1 MNTSMTTTQERIN
14 DLYARRQALLNDTDS
29 ELATFHNERRM
40 AILREMKEE
49 LDRLECIKKARE
61 RDADE
66 ADGSNKRNANSG
78 NGLPE
83 YISQPRST

>member
-1 MNTSMTTTQERIN
+1 MTTTQERIN

-49 LDRLECIKKARE
+49 LDRLECIKRQE
-61 RDADE
+61 
-66 ADGSNKRNANSG
+66 NATQTK
-78 NGLPE
+78 LRIE
-83 YISQPRST
+83 QAQRQQRQRST